1 MAIYGKKVVIIA
13 ILIACNIAVLSSAS
27 ESIRVAVADNQKTVV
42 LKSSMGLVLEGAR
55 QGRVEKKMTF
65 GADYAGAGQVRV
77 ISDDGFVQVNGR
89 SYRGTV
95 EVRKKKNGALL
106 VVNELDLEDYL
117 MGVIAAEMPHDWEP
131 EALKAQAVVARAF
144 ALHEKKAAGR
154 RPYHILA
161 TVNGQVYSGR
171 LGERQA
177 PVRAVRE
184 TRGLVL
190 TYAGEVIPAFYHSSC
205 GGHTEDALELWS
217 IDAPYLKGVDCDC
230 QKISKYGAWER
241 RFSLASFA
249 SALRTRGYRL
259 QGITGVKTGSVTPA
273 GRVRDV
279 EIVCDNGTMSVPAEH
294 LREAIGYNQVPSIF
308 FETAVSGQDVVI
320 SGRGRGHGVGLCQW
334 GAKTLAQEGYDYRS
348 ILRHYYPGTRLT
360 QLDDQ

>member
-1 MAIYGKKVVIIA
+1 MRMKLWLFSAAV
-13 ILIACNIAVLSSAS
+13 VLSGFPAFAS
-27 ESIRVAVADNQKTVV
+27 ENIRVAVADNQKTVV
-42 LKSSMGLVLEGAR
+42 LKSSTGLVLEGEGR
-55 QGRVEKKMTF
+55 GRVEKKMVF
-65 GADYAGAGQVRV
+65 GAAYAGAGPVRV
-77 ISDDGFVQVNGR
+77 ISSDGFIQVNGR

-95 EVRKKKNGALL
+95 EVRKKKNGSLL

-131 EALKAQAVVARAF
+131 EALKAQAVVSRTF

-154 RPYHILA
+154 RLYHILA

-171 LGERQA
+171 QGERPG
-177 PVRAVRE
+177 PVRAVQE

-279 EIVCDNGTMSVPAEH
+279 EIVGAGGAMSIPAEH
-294 LREAIGYNQVPSIF
+294 LREAIGYDQVPSVF
-308 FETAVSGQDVVI
+308 FETAVSGGDVVI

-334 GAKTLAQEGYDYRS
+334 GAKTMAQEGYDYKS
-348 ILRHYYPGTRLT
+348 ILRHYYPGTALVPVHG
-360 QLDDQ
+360 L